1 MKSFRVLVVMMLLQV
16 LGIMN
21 LSAEKLEVNLDKT
34 AAVGVDVASW
44 NASGLCAT
52 QHAPAITTSDGRNA
66 QMVEMYEGTVET
78 IGTILSQTVF
88 GLENGTYRVVLYA
101 NACYTSERGF
111 ESSLTDGATDVAYVF
126 ANGKTI
132 PVVAAIATEVTTNG
146 EYTLADVEVTDG
158 TLTMGIAKSQSGT
171 NWHTIQIKSLSLIT
185 ADLLLPY
192 GQNTLQPWGGKYF
205 KALVDEGTTPG
216 ENWFATDFD
225 DTSWDTIVGPISNN
239 SSYYYA
245 TAWDDTSG
253 NTTYWVRRHFTL
265 ESIETGVRYYLY
277 TLHDDECQIYLN
289 GQLIYE
295 NGGVMS
301 STQSITLTEEQVAY
315 LKVGDNLLAVKVSNS
330 GGGDGYMDFGLESS
344 VESIEG
350 GIRYRG
356 TVAYELVDNSL
367 SEYVIKEGTTSINE
381 HLFDNNSQ
389 ITSVIL
395 PNSLKS
401 IGNWAFRWCHNLKSV
416 IIPDNVKYIGYGA
429 FYGCQILDSVAFNA
443 VNCTSTTID
452 VFQSCP
458 NLKTAVIGDNVLS
471 IPANLFY
478 DHDYLQSVTIGS
490 NVKKIGDEAFY
501 SCNNL
506 ATINIPNSVD
516 FVGNRVFSGCFS
528 LPVDGN
534 IRYADSYA
542 LELIDKN
549 QTEYILKEN
558 TRFLGSDLFRNCSYL
573 ISLEIPVGV
582 KTIGDYAFYEC
593 TALKKLTL
601 PEGLTSIG
609 EYAFSYCYALESF
622 NIPSSVNSIGKYA
635 FWHCQAL
642 TSAKVP
648 LGVKTLG
655 NSTFSECYSL
665 ESLILPETLTT
676 IGEYACYNNY
686 KLASVNIPTSV
697 TTIGHHAF
705 YDCNALSSLIL
716 PDRVTSIGEYAFFS
730 CDVLKYINV
739 PSSVTLIHNGTFK
752 ECYSLQSVTLPS
764 GITSIGE
771 DAFRS
776 CNSLTAIDIP
786 VNVASIG
793 NWAFYNCNKLLSIK
807 LPEGLIHV
815 GDYAFYDC
823 SFIRNFE
830 ISSTVKTIGYNNLES
845 DNMTIVS
852 HAVAPP
858 TISGGCYNKLI
869 YVPTGSGSA
878 YSEQYPDNVIVD
890 GDGTTI
896 AVNIT
901 AEGTLGEEVLKQIE
915 YMYDVNHLVV
925 SGKINEADIE
935 CVKNSMS
942 NLISIDLSG
951 VDMESIPASFLYNKR
966 TITKA
971 ILPNN
976 TKEIGQDAFRY
987 CTRMKEV
994 QLPESLT
1001 KIGNA
1006 AFFESGL
1013 DSISIPV
1020 GVTEIGNSAFDDC
1033 YNLKF
1038 VSIPN
1043 GVTRLEERTFSSCQ
1057 SLESIDWSDNM
1068 TYIGYYAFE
1077 GCTALTLLA
1086 LPNSVTEINGYAFEN
1101 CSSLESVVL
1110 PQNLKN
1116 IGYYAFSNCQSLQSV
1131 DIPKG
1136 VVTIDEWAFQN
1147 CNQLKTVN
1155 IFGATTINANAF
1167 AYCSNLK
1174 EVTLPYTLN
1183 KCGDYIFRDCNRLES
1198 VTCEALFP
1206 PTVEIIAPN
1215 DNCVLYA
1222 PEWTVDKY
1230 KLAAGWSGFRTIE
1243 TISGIY
1249 PMAIS
1254 IYDEQSL
1261 SIPNDGLPETY
1272 KPYLHMVSQ
1281 STDFWNQ
1288 KSGKLTVRG
1297 NRPFSLSTFEMQQ
1310 TRDVNTMTTL
1320 LNKGAMSADSV
1331 VTKLSFQAHRWHFL
1345 SFPYDVKVSDIV
1357 TQGDWV
1363 VRYYDGEAR
1372 AQGDIGATWKNVP
1385 YDSILHAGV
1394 GYIWHST
1401 DGNFEVPAVNNDNKN
1416 RLFSNETLYQNLQTN
1431 ISSTAANNGWNLIG
1445 NPYPC
1450 YFDTRLLEFSSPITV
1465 RIDEY
1470 SYAAYSPLDDS
1481 YILSPLEAFFVQ
1493 CSADNNLIGFS
1504 AEGRQ
1509 TGNEVRAALAPRRT
1523 RAVNSNR
1530 SVYNLY
1536 LENAEFADHTRFV
1549 INEGASLDYEMTC
1562 DASKFMS
1569 DNPKVSQLFTI
1580 EQGEPLAINERP
1592 LSNGEIALGVYIGKA
1607 GSYTISLDTR
1617 ATDYEVIL
1625 VDHFTGIETDIAA
1638 SDYTFT
1644 AEAGTYSNRFSI
1656 RMKGGVVDVIE
1667 NTSNATVKVTA
1678 AKGIISVS
1686 YATSPVQVYTTAG
1699 ALVATKNGNAV
1710 TFEVTPG
1717 VYVIKTG
1724 ADVYKVSVVE

>member
-1 MKSFRVLVVMMLLQV
+1 MKSFKTLAAMMLLQAFCFA
-16 LGIMN
+16 N
-21 LSAEKLEVNLDKT
+21 LSAQV
-34 AAVGVDVASW
+34 
-44 NASGLCAT
+44 
-52 QHAPAITTSDGRNA
+52 
-66 QMVEMYEGTVET
+66 
-78 IGTILSQTVF
+78 
-88 GLENGTYRVVLYA
+88 
-101 NACYTSERGF
+101 
-111 ESSLTDGATDVAYVF
+111 
-126 ANGKTI
+126 
-132 PVVAAIATEVTTNG
+132 
-146 EYTLADVEVTDG
+146 
-158 TLTMGIAKSQSGT
+158 
-171 NWHTIQIKSLSLIT
+171 
-185 ADLLLPY
+185 LLPY
-192 GQNTLQPWGGKYF
+192 GQNTHEPWEAKYF
-205 KALVDEGTTPG
+205 YGLIVEGTTPG

-253 NTTYWVRRHFTL
+253 NTTYWVRRHFAL
-265 ESIETGVRYYLY
+265 DSIETGIKYSLY
-277 TLHDDECQIYLN
+277 TIHDDDCQIYLN
-289 GQLIYE
+289 GHLLYD

-356 TVAYELVDNSL
+356 TVAYELIDNSL

-452 VFQSCP
+452 IFQSCP

-490 NVKKIGDEAFY
+490 NVKNIGDEAFY

-593 TALKKLTL
+593 SALKKLTL

-648 LGVKTLG
+648 LGVKTLE

-705 YDCNALSSLIL
+705 YDCNALNSLIL

-793 NWAFYNCNKLLSIK
+793 NWAFYNCNQLLSIK
-807 LPEGLIHV
+807 LPEGLTQV
-815 GDYAFYDC
+815 GDYTFYNC
-823 SFIRNFE
+823 SGLRNFE
-830 ISSTVKTIGYNNLES
+830 ISSTVETIGVSNLDS
-845 DNMTIVS
+845 DNITIVS
-852 HAVAPP
+852 HAATPP
-858 TISGGCYNKLI
+858 AIAGGCYNKLI
-869 YVPTGSGSA
+869 YVPAGSGAA
-878 YSEQYPDNVIVD
+878 YRELYPDNIIID
-890 GDGTTI
+890 GEGTTVT
-896 AVNIT
+896 VNIT
-901 AEGTLGEEVLKQIE
+901 TEGTLGEEVLKQTD
-915 YMYDVNHLVV
+915 YMYNVNNLVV
-925 SGKINEADIE
+925 SGKINNTDLENIR
-935 CVKNSMS
+935 NSMS
-942 NLISIDLSG
+942 NLITIDFSG
-951 VDMESIPASFLYNKR
+951 LDMETIPNSFLYNKR
-966 TITKA
+966 SLTKA
-971 ILPNN
+971 ILPSNA
-976 TKEIGQDAFRY
+976 KEIGQQAFQH
-987 CTRMKEV
+987 CTRLKEV
-994 QLPESLT
+994 VLPEGLE
-1001 KIGNA
+1001 KINSS
-1006 AFFESGL
+1006 AFFESGIE
-1013 DSISIPV
+1013 SILIPAGVTKIDDGAFQYCYQLKSITIPNGIERLENSAFYGCRSLQSIELPSSLTYIGHHAFNGCSSLTSMV
-1020 GVTEIGNSAFDDC
+1020 FPDAVTEIGS
-1033 YNLKF
+1033 
-1038 VSIPN
+1038 
-1043 GVTRLEERTFSSCQ
+1043 
-1057 SLESIDWSDNM
+1057 ESFRD
-1068 TYIGYYAFE
+1068 
-1077 GCTALTLLA
+1077 
-1086 LPNSVTEINGYAFEN
+1086 
-1101 CSSLESVVL
+1101 CSSLESISL
-1110 PQNLKN
+1110 SANL
-1116 IGYYAFSNCQSLQSV
+1116 
-1131 DIPKG
+1131 
-1136 VVTIDEWAFQN
+1136 TH
-1147 CNQLKTVN
+1147 
-1155 IFGATTINANAF
+1155 INTHAF
-1167 AYCSNLK
+1167 AYCRELSSVEIPNKVLSIDSHAFYDCDKLETATVLGASTIHEYAFASCDNLK
-1174 EVTLPYTLN
+1174 AVTLPATLS
-1183 KCGDYIFRDCNRLES
+1183 KCYNYIFNECYQLKS

-1206 PTVEIIAPN
+1206 PTVEVITPN

-1222 PEWTVDKY
+1222 PEWTLDKY
-1230 KLAAGWSGFRTIE
+1230 KLAAGWSGFKTIE
-1243 TISGIY
+1243 PIANSY
-1249 PMAIS
+1249 PAAIS
-1254 IYDEQSL
+1254 ISDEQML
-1261 SIPNDGLPETY
+1261 TIPTNGLPENY
-1272 KPYLHMVSQ
+1272 KPNMTLVSEYM
-1281 STDFWNQ
+1281 DYWNQ
-1288 KSGKLTVRG
+1288 HAGKLTVRG
-1297 NRPFSLSTFEMQQ
+1297 SRPLTLSTFEMQQ
-1310 TRDVNTMTTL
+1310 TRDANSMTVLVN
-1320 LNKGAMSADSV
+1320 NGAMSADSV
-1331 VTKLSFQAHRWHFL
+1331 VTKLNFQAHRWHFL
-1345 SFPYDVKVSDIV
+1345 SFPYDVKISDIV
-1357 TQGDWV
+1357 ADGDWV
-1363 VRYYDGEAR
+1363 VRYYDGVLR
-1372 AQGDIGATWKNVP
+1372 AQGDYDNTWQNVP
-1385 YDSILHAGV
+1385 YDSILHAGI
-1394 GYIWHST
+1394 GYIWHSNS
-1401 DGNFEVPAVNNDNKN
+1401 GYFEIPAMNNDKKN
-1416 RLFSNETLYQNLQTN
+1416 NIFSNATSYIQLNENV
-1431 ISSTAANNGWNLIG
+1431 SSNAADNGWNLIG

-1450 YFDTRLLEFSSPITV
+1450 YFDTRYIQLSSPITV

-1470 SYAAYSPLDDS
+1470 NYAAYSPIDDS

-1493 CSADNNLIGFS
+1493 CSSENSLIGFTT
-1504 AEGRQ
+1504 EGRQ
-1509 TGNEVRAALAPRRT
+1509 TNNSVREASAPRRT
-1523 RAVNSNR
+1523 RSVSSNR
-1530 SVYNLY
+1530 RVFNLY
-1536 LENAEFADHTRFV
+1536 LENENYADHTRFV
-1549 INEGASLDYEMTC
+1549 INEEAALDYEIAY
-1562 DASKFMS
+1562 DAAKFMS
-1569 DNPKVSQLFTI
+1569 DDPAVHQLFTL
-1580 EQGEPLAINERP
+1580 ENGERMAINERP
-1592 LSNGEIALGVYIGKA
+1592 MANGEVALGVYVGKA
-1607 GSYTISLDTR
+1607 GTYTFSLDTR
-1617 ATDYEVIL
+1617 VNDTEVVL
-1625 VDHFTGIETDIAA
+1625 VDKLTGATTDLMT

-1644 AEAGTYSNRFSI
+1644 AEAGTLTDRFVVC
-1656 RMKGGVVDVIE
+1656 MKSDVLSGIA
-1667 NTSNATVKVTA
+1667 NTTSAARVKIATTE
-1678 AKGIISVS
+1678 GLISVS
-1686 YATSPVQVYTTAG
+1686 HANAPVQVYDAAG
-1699 ALVATKNGNAV
+1699 ALVGTKSGDEV
-1710 TFEVTPG
+1710 TFEVVPG
-1717 VYVIKTG
+1717 IYMV
-1724 ADVYKVSVVE
+1724 KVGSEVHKISVVK